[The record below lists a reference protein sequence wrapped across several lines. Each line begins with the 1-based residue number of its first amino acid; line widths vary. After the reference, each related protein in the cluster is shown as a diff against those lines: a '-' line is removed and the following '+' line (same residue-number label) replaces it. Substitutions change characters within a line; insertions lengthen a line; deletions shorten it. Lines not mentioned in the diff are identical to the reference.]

1 MSQTFYDSYDYP
13 KYWQGRD
20 YEHQAEL
27 IAIGKFLK
35 QIPQRN
41 SILDLAG
48 GFGRLAP
55 LYAPIFQ
62 RCLLVDPSKQLLN
75 QAQKYLKEFPNVEIQ
90 QGSVEKIPASDN
102 EFDIVLLIR
111 LVHHLPNPPSAF
123 REIYRVLRPGGFLIV
138 EFANKIHFR
147 AVVRSW
153 LDGDFAFA
161 KNLQPI
167 DQRSPAS
174 IAQKTIPFLNHHP
187 QAIYDQLNK
196 SGFKILSRLSV
207 SNFRF
212 QILKKNL
219 PLRLLLLLESISQR
233 PLAICHFGPSIFLL
247 TQKPEGVGLTKS
259 LGT

>member
-1 MSQTFYDSYDYP
+1 MGKAFYDSYDYP
-13 KYWQGRD
+13 KYWRGRD

-27 IAIGKFLK
+27 MAIGKFLK
-35 QIPQRN
+35 QIPQRS

-55 LYAPIFQ
+55 LYAPLFQ
-62 RCLLVDPSKQLLN
+62 HCLLVDPSKRLLKE
-75 QAQKYLKEFPNVEIQ
+75 AQKYLKDFSNIEMKQE
-90 QGSVEKIPASDN
+90 SVEKIPTANST
-102 EFDIVLLIR
+102 FDVVLLIR
-111 LVHHLPNPPSAF
+111 LVHHLPNPSSAF
-123 REIYRVLRPGGFLIV
+123 REIYRVLKPGGFLIV

-153 LDGDFAFA
+153 LDSDFAFA

-167 DQRSPAS
+167 DQRSPTS

-187 QAIYDQLNK
+187 QTIYNQLNK
-196 SGFKILSRLSV
+196 GGFKILSRLSV

-212 QILKKNL
+212 QVLKKNL

-247 TQKPEGVGLTKS
+247 CQKPEE
-259 LGT
+259 

>member
-1 MSQTFYDSYDYP
+1 MGKAFYDSYDYP
-13 KYWQGRD
+13 KYWHGRD
-20 YEHQAEL
+20 YEHQAEVV
-27 IAIGKFLK
+27 AIQKFLTK
-35 QIPQRN
+35 IPQRN
-41 SILDLAG
+41 LPAGRQGSILDLAG

-62 RCLLVDPSKQLLN
+62 RCLLVDPSKRLLN

-90 QGSVEKIPASDN
+90 QGDVEKIPALDN
-102 EFDIVLLIR
+102 EFDVVLLIR
-111 LVHHLPNPPSAF
+111 IVHHLPDPYLAF
-123 REIYRVLRPGGFLIV
+123 REVFRVLKPGGFLIV

-147 AVVRSW
+147 AIVRSW
-153 LDGDFAFA
+153 LDGDFDFI

-167 DQRSPAS
+167 DQRSPTS
-174 IAQKTIPFLNHHP
+174 IAKKTIPFLNHHP
-187 QAIYDQLNK
+187 QTIYNQLNK

-219 PLRLLLLLESISQR
+219 PLKLLLLLESISQR

-247 TQKPEGVGLTKS
+247 CQKPGG
-259 LGT
+259 

>member
-1 MSQTFYDSYDYP
+1 MGKAFYDSYDYP

-20 YEHQAEL
+20 YEHQAEVV
-27 IAIGKFLK
+27 AIQKFMTK
-35 QIPQRN
+35 IPQKN

-90 QGSVEKIPASDN
+90 QGSVEKIPALDN
-102 EFDIVLLIR
+102 EFDVALLIR
-111 LVHHLPNPPSAF
+111 IVHHLPSPYPAF
-123 REIYRVLRPGGFLIV
+123 QEAFRVLRPGGFLIM

-153 LDGDFAFA
+153 LERDFGFA
-161 KNLQPI
+161 KNLQPV

-187 QAIYDQLNK
+187 QAIYNQLNK

-212 QILKKNL
+212 KILKKNL

-247 TQKPEGVGLTKS
+247 CQKPPK
-259 LGT
+259 